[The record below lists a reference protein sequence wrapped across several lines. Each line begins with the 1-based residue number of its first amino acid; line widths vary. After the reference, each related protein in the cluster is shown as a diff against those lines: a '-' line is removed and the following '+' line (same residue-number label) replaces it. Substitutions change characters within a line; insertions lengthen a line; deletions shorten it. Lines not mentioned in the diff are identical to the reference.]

1 MAESDNRVVDALSRK
16 FQFAAVLV
24 VSTADWEGIEEEVQQ
39 DPKLQGIIQDLIQ
52 GREIVVG
59 YEWRNGRLLY
69 HGRLVISK
77 HSKWIPKFLQQF
89 HDSKI
94 GGHSGFFRTYKR
106 ISGVLFW
113 DGMKGTIMEY
123 VKQY

>member
-1 MAESDNRVVDALSRK
+1 MM
-16 FQFAAVLV
+16 
-24 VSTADWEGIEEEVQQ
+24 
-39 DPKLQGIIQDLIQ
+39 
-52 GREIVVG
+52 G

-77 HSKWIPKFLQQF
+77 HSKWIPKFLQEF

-106 ISGVLFW
+106 ISEVLFW
-113 DGMKGTIMEY
+113 EGMKRTVMEY
-123 VKQY
+123 VRQCEVCQRNKHSTLSLAGLLQPLPIPTNV